1 MLCININTKTK
12 YCNMIKIKYY
22 NIILKLNKSL
32 IDIALFNKL
41 FKQT

>member
-1 MLCININTKTK
+1 
-12 YCNMIKIKYY
+12 MIKIKYY